1 MTSPNPPVAGPT
13 EFPKTFLL
21 RKGGVEDP
29 EFLREGVRVLAQ
41 GLMELEV
48 AEKVRAER
56 YERSG
61 ERTTYRNGY
70 RDRALETR
78 VGRVDLKIPKLREG
92 SYFPSMLE
100 PRRRAEKALVSVVQ
114 EAYVHGVST
123 RKVDELVRAL
133 GISGVSKSE
142 VSRLCAELD
151 EKVDAF
157 LNRPLESQYPY
168 IWLDAKYIKV
178 REDDRVIN
186 MALVV
191 AVGVNEVGDREVLGI
206 DVGLGE
212 DAAFWTEFLRALV
225 ARGLKGVHLVIS
237 DAHEG
242 LKQAISTVLHGAS
255 WQRCR
260 VHFMR
265 NILSHVPKAMQA
277 MVAALVRTIFV
288 QPDLVAARA
297 QLVKVAESLEKRFPR
312 AAELLRDAQ
321 DDILA
326 YMAFPYEHWRQIYS
340 TNPLE
345 RLNKEIGRRTDV
357 VGIFPNRKA
366 LIRLAGAV
374 LQEQSDEWA
383 AAPRRY
389 FSQTSMAKLRTT
401 RASQNDSEGA
411 LLLDACA
418 S

>member
-1 MTSPNPPVAGPT
+1 MTDFRGALT
-13 EFPKTFLL
+13 ELL
-21 RKGGVEDP
+21 RKGGVEDL

-48 AEKVRAER
+48 AEKIRAER
-56 YERSG
+56 YERSD

-133 GISGVSKSE
+133 GISGISKSE

-157 LNRPLESQYPY
+157 LNRPLEGHYPY

-191 AVGVNEVGDREVLGI
+191 AIGVNEAGDREVLGI
-206 DVGLGE
+206 DVGLSE

-225 ARGLKGVHLVIS
+225 ARGLKGVRLVIS

-297 QLVKVAESLEKRFPR
+297 QLAKVAESLEKRFPR

-326 YMAFPYEHWRQIYS
+326 YMAFPPEHWRQIYS

-366 LIRLAGAV
+366 LVRLAGAV

-389 FSQTSMAKLRTT
+389 FSQASMAELRTMC
-401 RASQNDSEGA
+401 ASQNDSEGA
-411 LLLDACA
+411 LLLDAYT